1 MSDEWSQL
9 LDEQKQLHETEM
21 ERWKAV
27 LSNTIRIMD
36 HMVNALSELR
46 SSIDYAHVDTDQIL
60 HESQNDNITAPLS

>member
-1 MSDEWSQL
+1 MSAEWSQL

-36 HMVNALSELR
+36 HMVHSLSDLR
-46 SSIDYAHVDTDQIL
+46 SSIDNAHVDTD
-60 HESQNDNITAPLS
+60 ESSTADNDSITSPLS